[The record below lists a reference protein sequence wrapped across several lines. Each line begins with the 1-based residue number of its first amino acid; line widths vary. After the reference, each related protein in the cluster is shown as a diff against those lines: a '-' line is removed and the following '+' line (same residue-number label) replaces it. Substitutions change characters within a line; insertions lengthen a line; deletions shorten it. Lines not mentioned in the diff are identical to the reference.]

1 MDNKYVTH
9 KELELSNEKLL
20 HHIDNKFA
28 EMQHQMDQHFYDVDK
43 QFGNVK
49 LEVNDVKNTANN
61 NKEKINWVL
70 YSVIGGIA
78 LSIITTIITNLL
90 SK

>member
-1 MDNKYVTH
+1 
-9 KELELSNEKLL
+9 
-20 HHIDNKFA
+20 
-28 EMQHQMDQHFYDVDK
+28 MQHQMDQHFNDVDK

-70 YSVIGGIA
+70 YTVIGGIA